1 MSQFKKAPDAGSTDP
16 LLAGPDEAHGIADI
30 AWLALGAYW
39 PTLLGLAL
47 FIAFRLA
54 GKRLYGSICI
64 GVLGLTQLWIAGVF
78 SPG

>member
-1 MSQFKKAPDAGSTDP
+1 MSQFKKAPDSASSDP
-16 LLAGPDEAHGIADI
+16 LLAGPDETRSIAEI
-30 AWLALGAYW
+30 AGLVVTAYW

-64 GVLGLTQLWIAGVF
+64 GVLALVQLWIAGVLD
-78 SPG
+78 PG